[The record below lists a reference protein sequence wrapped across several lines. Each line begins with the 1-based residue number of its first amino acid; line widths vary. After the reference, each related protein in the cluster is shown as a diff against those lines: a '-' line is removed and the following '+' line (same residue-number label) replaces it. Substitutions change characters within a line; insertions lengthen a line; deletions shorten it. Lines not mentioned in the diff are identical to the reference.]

1 MMLDIKNMIEAM
13 KKYSFIVGLFIISLS
28 LSSCDEVLDLLSD
41 DPRDAFVG
49 TWGVSENNSL
59 KSTEFYTVTIEKSS
73 GDSTLVFISNFY
85 AIGNNTN
92 VEATVSGG
100 TITVPNQ
107 TVEGFT
113 IQGSGDI
120 SINDNG
126 IDWNY
131 TVNHNNGFIDYV
143 TATYT
148 KQ

>member
-1 MMLDIKNMIEAM
+1 M
-13 KKYSFIVGLFIISLS
+13 KKCTFLVGLFMISIS
-28 LSSCDEVLDLLSD
+28 FSSCDEVLDLLSD

-49 TWGVSENNSL
+49 EWSVSENNSL
-59 KSTEFYTVTIEKSS
+59 KSTEFYSVTIEKSS
-73 GDSTLVFISNFY
+73 NDSTRVYISNFY
-85 AIGNNTN
+85 AIGNTSS

-100 TITVPNQ
+100 TITVSNQ

-113 IQGSGDI
+113 IEGSGDI